1 MPCAPPLN
9 RLLMQEPRSAILLLL
24 LFISY
29 SAYAQDHHSLDYL
42 EDKILTMAFDIYVTD
57 SHGNIEKSIPLFAED
72 YDYIMNIIEQTE
84 SFLLLKKVLADFYG
98 ENEIYLNDLEILQA
112 EIALLKKRLT
122 TNSPSSILDFVNQFL
137 DVLRFA
143 IANRRTIK
151 FAGD

>member
-1 MPCAPPLN
+1 
-9 RLLMQEPRSAILLLL
+9 
-24 LFISY
+24 
-29 SAYAQDHHSLDYL
+29 
-42 EDKILTMAFDIYVTD
+42 
-57 SHGNIEKSIPLFAED
+57 
-72 YDYIMNIIEQTE
+72 
-84 SFLLLKKVLADFYG
+84 LADFYG